1 MEKYSEKDDKKI
13 SGGMKAYNSSETTCN
28 QQISKY
34 NTGAN
39 GNTGHGFAA
48 EDVNASFDQL
58 KGKKVEK
65 VGTDNKKNG
74 ADRIVNGKQIQS
86 KYCKTAKRTVEA
98 A

>member
-1 MEKYSEKDDKKI
+1 MDNYSEKDDKKI
-13 SGGMKAYNSSETTCN
+13 SGGMKAYNSSETTSN

-65 VGTDNKKNG
+65 VGTNNKKNG
-74 ADRIVNGKQIQS
+74 ADRIVNGNRFNQNIVRLLKEQ
-86 KYCKTAKRTVEA
+86 
-98 A
+98 

>member
-13 SGGMKAYNSSETTCN
+13 SGGMKAYNSSETTSN

-48 EDVNASFDQL
+48 EDVRRPTVSRALLSSGWNNTT
-58 KGKKVEK
+58 K
-65 VGTDNKKNG
+65 
-74 ADRIVNGKQIQS
+74 RIATI
-86 KYCKTAKRTVEA
+86 
-98 A
+98 